1 MHIVICEVDLRW
13 TEMHSKCD
21 ASEVLTDK
29 NIIEMLLKWSMKTH
43 VLELQF

>member
-1 MHIVICEVDLRW
+1 
-13 TEMHSKCD
+13 MHSYCD

-29 NIIEMLLKWSMKTH
+29 NTFEMLLKWSMKTH